1 LPYFIP
7 EGQSADILPL
17 SAAFFRLNYR

>member
-7 EGQSADILPL
+7 EGQSADILPI